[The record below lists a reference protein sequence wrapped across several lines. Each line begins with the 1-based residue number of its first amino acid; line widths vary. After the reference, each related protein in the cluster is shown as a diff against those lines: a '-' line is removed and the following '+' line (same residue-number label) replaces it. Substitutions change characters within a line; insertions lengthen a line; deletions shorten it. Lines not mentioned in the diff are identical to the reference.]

1 MERIELLSAKL
12 RHLYGDAR
20 THKSSSVPCSD
31 YVNEQKL
38 IRVFK
43 QSINSDIINQLKD
56 LRNLGAKEDTIKQN
70 LIEIVELKINKL
82 DGKEIRN
89 YIERFK
95 ENNVLA
101 CIREIIKGQ
110 EEDESNN

>member
-1 MERIELLSAKL
+1 MERVELLTAKL

-20 THKSSSVPCSD
+20 IHKNSSVPCSD

-43 QSINSDIINQLKD
+43 QSINSDIINQLRDIKS
-56 LRNLGAKEDTIKQN
+56 LGAREETIKQN
-70 LIEIVELKINKL
+70 LIDVVEQKINKL

-95 ENNVLA
+95 ENNVLT

-110 EEDESNN
+110 DEDESDN

>member
-43 QSINSDIINQLKD
+43 QSINSDIINQLRDIKS
-56 LRNLGAKEDTIKQN
+56 LGARDETIKQN
-70 LIEIVELKINKL
+70 LIDVVEQKINKL

-110 EEDESNN
+110 EDDESNN